1 MLTKMMAKKRDTYI
15 AGQTLQNKVEID
27 EFGNRTVTQKVIYE
41 QREFVEGYTDVR
53 LPIKHKFQNGGFITV
68 FQEAL
73 QTIVQYGNLSKS
85 EMALLLWLLGT
96 AGIDG
101 SIITDLDE
109 MSGALGIGKPMASKA
124 LKGLVE
130 RNIVLRRDRS
140 RYERTPLRMD
150 LTFNYD
156 QLNYNIAYNGKT
168 ANFKRKRF
176 EHPALSVPGG
186 QEGEWIDTVTGQATI
201 EKNGQIVQEC
211 LPIGF
216 DQDEVEAS
224 EQ

>member
-1 MLTKMMAKKRDTYI
+1 M

-41 QREFVEGYTDVR
+41 QREIVAGYTDVR

-101 SIITDLDE
+101 SIITDLNE

-168 ANFKRKRF
+168 ANFRRKKL
-176 EHPALSVPGG
+176 EHPALSVPGA
-186 QEGEWIDTVTGQATI
+186 QEGEWIDTVTGQVTI
-201 EKNGQIVQEC
+201 EKNGKVVLEE
-211 LPIGF
+211 LPLGIDF
-216 DQDEVEAS
+216 DEVETS